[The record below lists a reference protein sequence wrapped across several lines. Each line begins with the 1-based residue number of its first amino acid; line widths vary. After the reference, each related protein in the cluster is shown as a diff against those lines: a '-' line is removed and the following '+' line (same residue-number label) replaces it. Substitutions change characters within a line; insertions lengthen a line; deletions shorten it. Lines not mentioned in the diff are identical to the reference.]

1 MILINNRCKGVRVE
15 GKGECYA
22 RWVYEKPIKIR
33 RKSTMKKNQ
42 KKITQM
48 FGCVKIICNFA
59 AEKGSK
65 CCLIYISKGPDKL
78 NVKGFFIASRQKS
91 VL

>member
-15 GKGECYA
+15 GKGGCYA

-42 KKITQM
+42 KK
-48 FGCVKIICNFA
+48 NYA
-59 AEKGSK
+59 
-65 CCLIYISKGPDKL
+65 
-78 NVKGFFIASRQKS
+78 NVW
-91 VL
+91 LC

>member
-33 RKSTMKKNQ
+33 KKKYDEKKSKKNH
-42 KKITQM
+42 
-48 FGCVKIICNFA
+48 A
-59 AEKGSK
+59 
-65 CCLIYISKGPDKL
+65 
-78 NVKGFFIASRQKS
+78 NVW
-91 VL
+91 LC